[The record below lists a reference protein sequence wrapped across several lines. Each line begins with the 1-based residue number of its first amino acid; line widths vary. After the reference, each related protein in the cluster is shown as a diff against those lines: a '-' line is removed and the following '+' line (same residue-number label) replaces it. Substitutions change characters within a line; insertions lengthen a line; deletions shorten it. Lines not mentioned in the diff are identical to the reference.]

1 MQTLEA
7 HSSWSKSVS
16 FSPNGKILASGG
28 DDTIVKLWNLE
39 TTEAQTLNS
48 HLDNVTS
55 VSFSPNG
62 KILASASNDRTVKLW
77 KVADGTLLQTLEGHS
92 GWVTSVSFSPDGK
105 TLASASED
113 NTLKLWNLDLDLDD
127 LIRLG
132 CDWLTNYLATHPEE
146 EEIRKICQHG

>member
-1 MQTLEA
+1 MQTIEA
-7 HSSWSKSVS
+7 HSGWVLSVS
-16 FSPNGKILASGG
+16 FSPNGKSLASGG
-28 DDTIVKLWNLE
+28 EDSTVKLWNLE
-39 TTEAQTLNS
+39 TTEAQILNG
-48 HLDNVTS
+48 HLDIVIS
-55 VSFSPNG
+55 VSFSPDG

-92 GWVTSVSFSPDGK
+92 GWVNSISFSPDGK